1 MMAALAAQT
10 THAYSC
16 SSGKWCS
23 GSSYTTEDTYDF
35 IDGTQEEY
43 RMEWELYEGSISLT
57 QMAIVWKE
65 VATDMTP
72 HTTASKISRANSNTV
87 NEMLRVRRIWQM
99 QSEGATLGVYDDE
112 NENGQTQIVN
122 DFANMEYVNPVP
134 IAANGEW
141 FVGDVVPF
149 ERCAYIVNMNSD
161 GTDKFYTFIRL

>member
-1 MMAALAAQT
+1 
-10 THAYSC
+10 
-16 SSGKWCS
+16 
-23 GSSYTTEDTYDF
+23 
-35 IDGTQEEY
+35 
-43 RMEWELYEGSISLT
+43 MEWELYEGSISLT